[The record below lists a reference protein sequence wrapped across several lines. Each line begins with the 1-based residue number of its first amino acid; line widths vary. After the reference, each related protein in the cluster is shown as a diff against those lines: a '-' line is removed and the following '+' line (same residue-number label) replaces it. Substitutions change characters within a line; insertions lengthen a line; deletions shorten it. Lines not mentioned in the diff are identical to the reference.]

1 MDFSWN
7 YDTMEIITADCGFL
21 RNYRKS
27 MDGRMRRMRRMRTM
41 YPKYN
46 TRYNISLMKQLSIQ
60 ISFF

>member
-1 MDFSWN
+1 MDFSSN
-7 YDTMEIITADCGFL
+7 YDTMEIITADCEFL
-21 RNYRKS
+21 GNYRKS
-27 MDGRMRRMRRMRTM
+27 MDGKMRRMCTM

>member
-1 MDFSWN
+1 MDFSSN
-7 YDTMEIITADCGFL
+7 YDTMEIITTDCGFL

-27 MDGRMRRMRRMRTM
+27 MDGKMRRMRMM

-60 ISFF
+60 ISFS